1 MVVAFRRFIER
12 LARFPPAA
20 PCFYSSDR
28 QSANHG
34 AAVLVWILIFPLR
47 CFFNSSALL
56 SFVLGFQRKKNVFAL
71 THMFYRQPPS
81 TSSVIRPFF
90 FCFSFYFFSLPSSPP
105 SFSSL
110 WFFERSW
117 WPAVTL
123 WSYFTFLNSPSF
135 VIQVPSVPTSNWTF
149 LSFVFKRF
157 LVFGSCFIE
166 TCSRVYL
173 GTGKTVEY
181 LRPY

>member
-1 MVVAFRRFIER
+1 MEIVYPVATALDALYRVWLGFTWFLLVFTGFYWVLLGFTGFCLVLMSIRCMVVAFRRFIER

-117 WPAVTL
+117 
-123 WSYFTFLNSPSF
+123 
-135 VIQVPSVPTSNWTF
+135 
-149 LSFVFKRF
+149 
-157 LVFGSCFIE
+157 
-166 TCSRVYL
+166 
-173 GTGKTVEY
+173 
-181 LRPY
+181 

>member
-1 MVVAFRRFIER
+1 MANELISFLLVHCHRLTVSTVDGRLMRLFLYIYWVLLGFTGFCLVLMSIRCMVVAFRRFIER

-117 WPAVTL
+117 
-123 WSYFTFLNSPSF
+123 
-135 VIQVPSVPTSNWTF
+135 
-149 LSFVFKRF
+149 
-157 LVFGSCFIE
+157 
-166 TCSRVYL
+166 
-173 GTGKTVEY
+173 
-181 LRPY
+181 